1 MNKIAATAVA
11 SLCLGSVAS
20 AATLESD
27 LSPDFDNALRCVYF
41 AKKAG
46 LPSTEVEQSALR
58 LGKAEHPALSGD
70 DFTLQYADDYGLTAT
85 LTHSQINSF
94 LARMFPEGSGVPLGD
109 QIKAAALELWK
120 VNECD
125 KVRN

>member
-27 LSPDFDNALRCVYF
+27 LSPDFDSALRCVYF

-46 LPSTEVEQSALR
+46 LPSTDIEQTALR
-58 LGKAEHPALSGD
+58 LGKVEHPALSGD
-70 DFTLQYADDYGLTAT
+70 SFTLQYADDYGLTAT

-94 LARMFPEGSGVPLGD
+94 VARMFPEGSRVPLSE

-120 VNECD
+120 VNECS
-125 KVRN
+125 KVRS